1 MASLIHCPHCGKRPR
16 EEFTVRGAALSRP
29 APDAPDDVWFE
40 HIYLRDNPM
49 GPHTE
54 FWHHLAGCR
63 RWLVVTRDTLTH
75 QTLAVAD
82 ASDWTTGAGA

>member
-29 APDAPDDVWFE
+29 AADGPDDVWFE

-49 GPHTE
+49 GPHAE

-75 QTLAVAD
+75 QTYAVVD
-82 ASDWTTGAGA
+82 ASDWKSGGGA